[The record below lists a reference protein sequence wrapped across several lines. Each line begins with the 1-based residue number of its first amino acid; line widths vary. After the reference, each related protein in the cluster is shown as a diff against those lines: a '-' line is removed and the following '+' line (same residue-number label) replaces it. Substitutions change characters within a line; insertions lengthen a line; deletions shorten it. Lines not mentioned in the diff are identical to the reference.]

1 MEGEEFSGC
10 EGGAG
15 EDAPWKNIRTSIL
28 RGFVGVEGGGVDEAD
43 ADVDADVEAAI
54 GFEMDALPFT

>member
-1 MEGEEFSGC
+1 MEGEELSGC

-15 EDAPWKNIRTSIL
+15 EEAPWKNIRTSIL
-28 RGFVGVEGGGVDEAD
+28 RGFAGVVGAEGGGVD
-43 ADVDADVEAAI
+43 DVDAEVEAAG